1 MDASVSHSWKGIEG
15 DGCDYK
21 EACKL
26 FDVNPSIEGGPI
38 SIDGE
43 TGMLWEMK
51 GPGTADAFMNDH
63 LVIVRTWPTNPSDTT
78 ASLYF
83 ANEPI
88 LNPFEL
94 GRLTIRT
101 GVIAILWAT
110 ENGQCVQSLNIPLN
124 GRPTG
129 PMAIGTSGLIA
140 GIEKGNYRCL
150 HDQVEAR
157 VGMARRFHLLK
168 TDTE

>member
-1 MDASVSHSWKGIEG
+1 MKQLGYINAEGGPLLIMDASVSHSWKGIEG

-88 LNPFEL
+88 LGTRPVITRHL
-94 GRLTIRT
+94 G
-101 GVIAILWAT
+101 A
-110 ENGQCVQSLNIPLN
+110 
-124 GRPTG
+124 
-129 PMAIGTSGLIA
+129 
-140 GIEKGNYRCL
+140 
-150 HDQVEAR
+150 
-157 VGMARRFHLLK
+157 
-168 TDTE
+168 